1 MEKGRC
7 PPPGMDAPHIVALPA
22 AVETNAEGRDG
33 VLVVLSD
40 LHIGGGWESRA
51 GGRRASRSCGI
62 LRAAARLEHPA
73 RSSHGLYGGQPR

>member
-40 LHIGGGWESRA
+40 LHIGGD
-51 GGRRASRSCGI
+51 
-62 LRAAARLEHPA
+62 P
-73 RSSHGLYGGQPR
+73 GQEDFFCHAELIALLDDLDRETEPVTLLINGD